1 MTEDA
6 VNPADLP
13 IVTAALVVIGDEV
26 LSGRTKDKNIGYI
39 AEYLTAIGIDLAEV
53 RVVPD
58 RTEKIVEAVNA
69 LRARNDYVFTTGG
82 IGPTHDDI
90 TADAIAAAF
99 GVGIDIDPRAVA
111 MLQQRYPEAE
121 LTPAR
126 LRMARLPEGAEPIA
140 NPVSL
145 APGFRIE
152 NVYVMAGVPSIMQ
165 AMLDEIAPTLKT
177 GRKLLSATIEMVRPE
192 STISDALRGLQNA
205 NSDVMIGSYPGIDQR
220 GFITRI
226 VVRTANND
234 RLEAVAAEISAMIE
248 RVTGTPGTR
257 LGDEK

>member
-1 MTEDA
+1 
-6 VNPADLP
+6 
-13 IVTAALVVIGDEV
+13 
-26 LSGRTKDKNIGYI
+26 GYI

-58 RTEKIVEAVNA
+58 RTEAIVEAVNV

-99 GVGIDIDPRAVA
+99 GVGIKVDERAVA
-111 MLQQRYPEAE
+111 MLKQRYPEAE

-126 LRMARLPEGAEPIA
+126 LRMARLPDGAEPIA

-152 NVYVMAGVPSIMQ
+152 NVHVMAGVPRIMQ
-165 AMLDEIAPTLKT
+165 AMLDEIVPTLQT
-177 GRKLLSATIEMVRPE
+177 GRRLLSATIEMVRPE
-192 STISDALRGLQNA
+192 SMISDALRALQNDNA
-205 NSDVMIGSYPGIDQR
+205 DVMIGSYPGIDQR
-220 GFITRI
+220 GFITKV
-226 VVRTANND
+226 VVRTADRD
-234 RLEAVAAEISAMIE
+234 RLETVADEISAMIE
-248 RVTGTPGTR
+248 RVTGGAGTR
-257 LGDEK
+257 LGDET